1 MVVTSRR
8 PILDIP
14 YNDPFI
20 ELAKRSYKEI
30 MGKDVRVAV
39 CPGGSDAAWI
49 YKVTKTPMPHYRG
62 AEEFSDW
69 AMAKPNERISLN
81 AYFNFIKV
89 YMMTVVNALS

>member
-1 MVVTSRR
+1 MNHLVTDTSLL
-8 PILDIP
+8 PL
-14 YNDPFI
+14 F
-20 ELAKRSYKEI
+20 ETLEI
-30 MGKDVRVAV
+30 MGKDARVAV
-39 CPGGSDAAWI
+39 CPGGSDAACI
-49 YKVTKTPMPHYRG
+49 YKVTKTPMPHYGG